1 MDLEYITEYLKG
13 VGEEV
18 SSSTDEIETL
28 KKRKVSVT
36 IKKVN
41 EEEMQ
46 EYMQALADRTK
57 EGVAFTA
64 ASDAFDLYVMII
76 EAEGDGIYI

>member
-1 MDLEYITEYLKG
+1 M
-13 VGEEV
+13 
-18 SSSTDEIETL
+18 
-28 KKRKVSVT
+28 SVT

-76 EAEGDGIYI
+76 EQREMEYIFRVLIRNS